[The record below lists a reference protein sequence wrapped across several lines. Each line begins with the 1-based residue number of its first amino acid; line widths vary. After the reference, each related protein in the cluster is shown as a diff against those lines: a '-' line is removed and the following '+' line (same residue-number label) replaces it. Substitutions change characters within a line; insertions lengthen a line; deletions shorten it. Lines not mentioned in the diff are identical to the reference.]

1 MARKHQN
8 VEEALPASVIEHA
21 QAACVANAEEEQT
34 LPRRRRST
42 AAMPSI
48 YSKFQDAVQDN
59 MNSRQG
65 ATL

>member
-1 MARKHQN
+1 MAPKPED
-8 VEEALPASVIEHA
+8 VEEALPVSVIEHA

-42 AAMPSI
+42 AAASSI
-48 YSKFQDAVQDN
+48 YSRFQDVVQDN

-65 ATL
+65 ASL

>member
-1 MARKHQN
+1 MAPKTED

-34 LPRRRRST
+34 LPRRRRSS
-42 AAMPSI
+42 AAVSSI
-48 YSKFQDAVQDN
+48 YSRFQDATQDN

-65 ATL
+65 ASL